1 MAMSKFVVTIS
12 GILFFMCV
20 NAQTNKADSISK
32 LIANSPD
39 VNEKAR
45 LLILRSKA
53 WPNSQTEKP
62 LADAQQGLAS
72 YQQTKNEEGQVDAYL
87 QLSGIYSR
95 LNKYKLSLD
104 FDSTSYA
111 LANKI
116 GYKKGMALSLGLMGR
131 NLSQLGNLKLSEEK
145 TLEALQLLKEAGLEE
160 DMADIHNRLGVIYR
174 RLSETKKSL
183 YHFDEGIAKATKFK
197 NEPVLGVLYM
207 NKANSFTEAARYD
220 ESVEMH
226 LKSIKIKEKIK
237 DERGLLQSFNNIAI
251 VYMRTKQY
259 ETSLDFY
266 KKANVLANKFNS
278 KTNMGY
284 NFVNMASLYIAMNR
298 KDSVSQLFEQA
309 IKAFTETEEKPGMAL
324 SYHNYG
330 NFLLEQK
337 QLDKAEEMLTKAL
350 TLRKET
356 QSLYDIASSMN
367 VLGSLLTQKG
377 KTKEAQDLLLQSM
390 AMLKSENSVRQKDV
404 YKYLAANYRAT
415 GQMEEAYKYQAGY
428 ISMSDTLATENEV
441 TNMLRSQSAYE
452 VEKRDAQLALAKKDK
467 ELQELLVNKKNDQ
480 LIYLMIAFGLAILLS
495 VVFYIN
501 LKNKKQHAVV
511 LEQKNT
517 QIETLIKELH
527 HRVKNNLQVV
537 SGLLALQSNRMED
550 GNARQAMDEGRNRVD
565 AMAMI
570 HQKLYMNDALAGVNI
585 KEYLEN
591 LSTSLAG
598 SFGFRNNQIETSV
611 HLSDATVNIDKA
623 IPIGLIVNELVT
635 NAFKHAFSNVSQ
647 PLVNISLAN
656 NADGSMELT
665 IADNGNGMAEN
676 SATSKSFGMKLVR
689 TLVDQLDGTMDIK
702 FNKGTS
708 FNIQIRA

>member
-1 MAMSKFVVTIS
+1 MFKLL
-12 GILFFMCV
+12 GIIICV
-20 NAQTNKADSISK
+20 LLCMNGNAQISKTDSISK
-32 LIANSPD
+32 LIVANAD
-39 VNEKAR
+39 ANEKGR
-45 LLILRSKA
+45 LYLLRSKS

-62 LADAQQGLAS
+62 LADAQQGLS
-72 YQQTKNEEGQVDAYL
+72 LFQQTKSEEGQVDAYL
-87 QLSGIYSR
+87 QLSIIYTR
-95 LNKYKLSLD
+95 LNKYKLALD

-116 GYKKGMALSLGLMGR
+116 SYKKGMALSLGLMGR
-131 NLSQLGNLKLSEEK
+131 NLSQLGNLKLSEAK
-145 TLEALQLLKEAGLEE
+145 TLQALQLLKEEGLEE
-160 DMADIHNRLGVIYR
+160 EMADIHNRLGVIYR

-183 YHFDEGIAKATKFK
+183 YHFDEGIGKAQKFK
-197 NEPVLGVLYM
+197 NEPVLAVLFM
-207 NKANSFTEAARYD
+207 NKANSLTEAARYD
-220 ESVEMH
+220 EAVEMH

-237 DERGLLQSFNNIAI
+237 DERGLLQSYNNIAV
-251 VYMRTKQY
+251 VYMRTKLY

-284 NFVNMASLYIAMNR
+284 NCVNMASLYIAMNR

-309 IKAFTETEEKPGMAL
+309 IKAFIETEEKPGLAL

-337 QLDKAEEMLTKAL
+337 ELDKAEEMLTKAL
-350 TLRKET
+350 AIRKET
-356 QSLYDIASSMN
+356 QSLYDIASTMN

-415 GQMEEAYKYQAGY
+415 GKMEEAYKYQAGY
-428 ISMSDTLATENEV
+428 ISMSDTLANENEV
-441 TNMLRSQSAYE
+441 TNMLRSQSEYE
-452 VEKRDAQLALAKKDK
+452 VEKRDAQLALANKDR
-467 ELQELLVNKKNDQ
+467 ELQALLVNKKNDQ
-480 LIYLMIAFGLAILLS
+480 LVYLMIAFGLAILLS
-495 VVFYIN
+495 AVFYIN
-501 LKNKKQHAVV
+501 LKNKKQHASV
-511 LEQKNT
+511 LQQKNT
-517 QIETLIKELH
+517 QIETLIRELH

-537 SGLLALQSNRMED
+537 SSLLALQSNRTE
-550 GNARQAMDEGRNRVD
+550 NETARQAMDEGRNRVD
-565 AMAMI
+565 AMALI
-570 HQKLYMNDALAGVNI
+570 HQKLYMNDELASVDI
-585 KEYLEN
+585 KDYLEN

-611 HLSDATVNIDKA
+611 NLSEATVNIDKA

-647 PLVNISLAN
+647 PLINISLAD

-665 IADNGNGMAEN
+665 IADNGNGIMEN

-689 TLVDQLDGTMDIK
+689 SLVEQLDGKMDVK
-702 FNKGTS
+702 FDKGTS
-708 FNIQIRA
+708 FNIQISA